1 MASKDT
7 VIYIASEEDLPYDPS
22 RPEKELLRAIL
33 QNALLDMNKPGEVG
47 RKAKEYFLNPD
58 EDYVFSFRSV
68 CSYLNISP
76 RRILVAAGLRDPEP
90 GMAAPRK
97 NLAVSLKTGLTN

>member
-7 VIYIASEEDLPYDPS
+7 VIYIAQEEDLPYDTS

-33 QNALLDMNKPGEVG
+33 QNALLDMNKPGEIG
-47 RKAKEYFLNPD
+47 RKAKEYFLSPE
-58 EDYVFSFRSV
+58 EDYIFSFRSV
-68 CSYLNISP
+68 CSFLNLSP

-90 GMAAPRK
+90 GSSSKRQTMAGAPVDGDRR
-97 NLAVSLKTGLTN
+97 